1 MIGGVTPVGLF
12 LLVTTVLGT
21 GALAIGFER
30 FALFRRIPVWHA
42 ALYIGVAVLTLI
54 PVLTISLIGLA
65 GLTALLAAE
74 FALRTRARGRA

>member
-1 MIGGVTPVGLF
+1 
-12 LLVTTVLGT
+12 
-21 GALAIGFER
+21 
-30 FALFRRIPVWHA
+30 
-42 ALYIGVAVLTLI
+42 VLTLI